1 MFPEIK
7 HLNDL
12 LPFIQDSTQIR
23 VKPDDLTGHTV
34 VCYMLQDED
43 TFSGP
48 NEKYERECRGITFD
62 EHGYTSSRTMHKFF
76 NIGEREDTMPD
87 VIDWSL
93 VDRIMD
99 KRDGSMVT
107 PVLTMSSKDSFKF
120 KTKKTFSSPES
131 NLADSLAKSL
141 EVSTWII
148 SMLVLGYTPTFEVTS
163 PNFPIVLR
171 YDEDELTLLH
181 IRENV
186 SGKYLSEAEILSYSP
201 PFKVVDNVAFKFRNE
216 QGNISWDILKKYSET
231 AEGVEGVVIQFT
243 NGDMMKLKTA
253 WYISLHRAVTFTRWR
268 DLARSVC
275 ADEADDLKAAFV
287 MVGRSVEPILIVQRD
302 IHAKI
307 AAIRDYTES
316 IAKQCFIE
324 GKSVKDVALTL
335 REDKY
340 FSLIIRQFK
349 GQEVDYMEYYIK
361 NSLELDWGLEVV
373 V

>member
-12 LPFIQDSTQIR
+12 LPFIQDSSQIR

-43 TFSGP
+43 TFSGAH
-48 NEKYERECRGITFD
+48 EKYERECRGITFD
-62 EHGYTSSRTMHKFF
+62 EHGAISSRTMHKFF

-87 VIDWSL
+87 KIDWNT
-93 VDRIMD
+93 VDRVMD

-107 PVLTMSSKDSFKF
+107 PVMMSSNNAFKF
-120 KTKKTFSSPES
+120 KTKKTFSSPEA
-131 NLADSLAKSL
+131 NLADTLAKSPKA
-141 EVSTWII
+141 SAWII
-148 SMLVLGYTPTFEVTS
+148 SMLARGFTPTFEITS

-171 YDEDELTLLH
+171 YDQDELTLLH
-181 IRENV
+181 IRDNV
-186 SGKYLSEAEILSYSP
+186 SGKYLSEAEILDTAP
-201 PFKVVDNVAFKFRNE
+201 PFKVVDNVAFKFHDE
-216 QGNISWDILKKYSET
+216 LGNISWDTLKLYSET
-231 AEGVEGVVIQFT
+231 AENVEGIVIQFK

-302 IHAKI
+302 IHSKI
-307 AAIRDYTES
+307 AIIKDYVESVAKQS
-316 IAKQCFIE
+316 IAE
-324 GKSVKDVALTL
+324 GKTAKDVALAL
-335 REDKY
+335 RQDKY

-373 V
+373 L